1 MNKVYFHSHAFRF
14 RRFTHKAYAAFAS
27 MHRHVTI
34 GRVGRAIC
42 DLELLKSGKAIL
54 ASVLLLFGVSAL
66 ADEAVPPDE
75 TDVANSIALEQLE
88 VVATASRLSSSAVRQ
103 VVTLSQSEIRQLPV
117 SSLAEVLRHIAGVDV
132 RERGAT
138 GVQADLS
145 LSGCTADQTLVF
157 LNGVNITDPQT
168 GHYSMN
174 IPVEPQDIERIEVYS
189 ATPQGLGAY
198 AGVVNIITRRSRDTL
213 PEVDVSLSAGE
224 YGLFAPRV
232 AYRDARDD
240 MHWETAVSYNQ
251 STGFA
256 ANTDYRIANA
266 FAHLTSRA
274 FEAQVGA
281 QYKDAGANAFYAL
294 SYPDQFDATR
304 VAFASLAYHGRFA
317 DRWLL
322 DGTVAYRVHYDRF
335 ELFRDGTQPPSW
347 YTGHNRHWTHT
358 ADADLKLSYME
369 SWGTTSLGATLR
381 NAYITSNTLGEHNRL
396 TLNYYLQQTVHWQK
410 VSLALLAG
418 GAYNTAFPVDWSY
431 SVDVS
436 YHPLRDL
443 AFYFNTARALRLPTF
458 TDLYYRSATQQGN
471 DGLRAEHAYK
481 AELAALYTKPWH
493 TARLDAQVRGYY
505 RYGTDVIDWVKLP
518 EAVQWSARNHT
529 QLHTWGVDVSVG
541 VTAQQQ
547 PLGQFLRAVR
557 VSYAYCDMTKQP
569 TEELSKYA
577 LDYLRHRVTFL
588 LEHSIYRGL
597 GASWQLSYRQ
607 RNGAYTDREGVV
619 QTYQPVWLLDGSL
632 FYQARAWRA
641 SIECTNI
648 TNRTYYDYGGILQ
661 PAHWLRAKL
670 QINL

>member
-1 MNKVYFHSHAFRF
+1 MNKVYSHSRAFRF

-42 DLELLKSGKAIL
+42 DLELLKSGKAVVASMALL
-54 ASVLLLFGVSAL
+54 AGVSAF

-75 TDVANSIALEQLE
+75 PDGTAPVALEQLD

-117 SSLAEVLRHIAGVDV
+117 SSLAEVLRHIAGADV

-145 LSGCTADQTLVF
+145 LNGCTADQTLVF

-174 IPVEPQDIERIEVYS
+174 IPVDPQDIERIEVYS

-198 AGVVNIITRRSRDTL
+198 AGVVNIITRQSRDTL
-213 PEVDVSLSAGE
+213 PETDISLSAGG
-224 YGLFAPRV
+224 YGLFSPRV
-232 AYRDARDD
+232 AYRDARGG

-256 ANTDYRIANA
+256 ANTDYRITNA
-266 FAHLTSRA
+266 FAHLA
-274 FEAQVGA
+274 AHDFEAQVGA
-281 QYKDAGANAFYAL
+281 QYKDAGANAFYSL

-304 VAFASLAYHGRFA
+304 VAFASIAYHGRFA
-317 DRWLL
+317 GRWLI
-322 DGTVAYRVHYDRF
+322 DGTAAYRAHYDRF
-335 ELFRDGTQPPSW
+335 ELFRDGTQAPSW

-358 ADADLKLSYME
+358 ADADLKLSCME
-369 SWGTTSLGATLR
+369 SRGTTSIGATLR

-431 SVDVS
+431 SADVS
-436 YHPLRDL
+436 YRPLRGL

-458 TDLYYRSATQQGN
+458 TDLYYHSATQQGN
-471 DGLRAEHAYK
+471 DSLRAEHAYK
-481 AELAALYTKPWH
+481 AEWAAQYTKSW
-493 TARLDAQVRGYY
+493 RNVRIDAQVRAYY

-518 EAVQWSARNHT
+518 EAAQWSARNHA
-529 QLHTWGVDVSVG
+529 QLHTWGADVSAG
-541 VTAQQQ
+541 ITAQQ
-547 PLGQFLRAVR
+547 PLGHFLRAVR
-557 VSYAYCDMTKQP
+557 LSYAYCDMTKQP

-577 LDYLRHRVTFL
+577 LDYLRHHVTL
-588 LEHSIYRGL
+588 QLEHSIYRGL

-607 RNGAYTDREGVV
+607 RNGAYTDRDGVV
-619 QTYQPVWLLDGSL
+619 QTYQPVWLLDGSI
-632 FYQARAWRA
+632 FYQARVWRA
-641 SIECTNI
+641 SVECTNI

-670 QINL
+670 QVSL